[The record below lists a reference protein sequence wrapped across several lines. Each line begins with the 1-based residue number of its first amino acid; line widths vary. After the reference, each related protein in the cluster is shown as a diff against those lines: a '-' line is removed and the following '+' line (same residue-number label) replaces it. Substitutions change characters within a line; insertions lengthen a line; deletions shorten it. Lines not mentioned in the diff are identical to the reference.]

1 MNVADNLFQ
10 QPAKLYVA
18 MVFNLVNENN
28 GIGELVSFQ
37 CLYTYFKVRSL
48 QPCSLKCIT
57 HTIHYICYTLYML
70 YTILC
75 YTLYTI
81 QYSYIKLLLKICCS
95 KLQ

>member
-48 QPCSLKCIT
+48 QPCSFKCIT
-57 HTIHYICYTLYML
+57 HTIHYICYTLY
-70 YTILC
+70 YAIH
-75 YTLYTI
+75 YIQFNIHIYTI
-81 QYSYIKLLLKICCS
+81 QYSYIKLLLS
-95 KLQ
+95 VLR